1 MISLVVIVLIVL
13 FAILAPL
20 VASITGHGV
29 REQFRDDGL
38 SIEGLPVGPG
48 GKFLLGTD
56 FLGRDVLVRI
66 AYGARISLLIGV
78 IATALT
84 VAIGTL
90 VGLAAGYF
98 GAAADKPALETVGRA
113 LDE

>member
-1 MISLVVIVLIVL
+1 MTTSDIVTESGPEAEELELAPEARKIEGRSPWKLAFERLRKDRASMISLVVIVLVVA
-13 FAILAPL
+13 FAVLAPV
-20 VASITGHGV
+20 VASVTGHGV

-66 AYGARISLLIGV
+66 
-78 IATALT
+78 
-84 VAIGTL
+84 
-90 VGLAAGYF
+90 
-98 GAAADKPALETVGRA
+98 
-113 LDE
+113 